1 MNKPKFKAAVQLF
14 LLAAATLI
22 LFLFDPSSETVYLP
36 CWFYEVTG
44 WYCPGCGGLR
54 GTHDILHGDFLQAL
68 KSNLLLVVSL
78 PLISYFAVSRIL
90 FIARGKGLPEIQAPP
105 LLVWLA
111 VLIVIGFTVLRNIP
125 APQFDW
131 MRP

>member
-90 FIARGKGLPEIQAPP
+90 FIARGKGLPEILAPP
-105 LLVWLA
+105 WLVWLA

-125 APQFDW
+125 APEFDW
-131 MRP
+131 MCP

>member
-105 LLVWLA
+105 WLVWLA
-111 VLIVIGFTVLRNIP
+111 VLFVIGFTVLRNIP
-125 APQFDW
+125 APEFDW